1 MKRYTVKSQ
10 NTPIYS
16 TAHTPSTMQF
26 EGKKWYSIGGSMNIC
41 WVNGWMNNYIV
52 RTIHMYRFPAC
63 AGEKNRKS
71 SNSLR
76 LKFHITSLQHNL
88 YNKVF
93 YIVLSYCTFLK
104 HETQKTVI
112 LNILTQILKHSTA
125 KKSKD
130 VTKCYRMLLIQL
142 VLVDRFSKTRVL

>member
-1 MKRYTVKSQ
+1 M
-10 NTPIYS
+10 
-16 TAHTPSTMQF
+16 H
-26 EGKKWYSIGGSMNIC
+26 
-41 WVNGWMNNYIV
+41 
-52 RTIHMYRFPAC
+52 RFPTC
-63 AGEKNRKS
+63 AGEKKRKS

-76 LKFHITSLQHNL
+76 LKFHITSLQCNL

-112 LNILTQILKHSTA
+112 LNIFTQILKHSIA

-130 VTKCYRMLLIQL
+130 ITKFYRMLLIQL